1 MLQRQRIA
9 AFAAPTCIEKSIMST
24 DPDCIFCK
32 IIQNVIPSSRV
43 YEDDDVLVFKDI
55 HPAATV
61 HLLVI
66 PKRHIT
72 GLSAVQATDQQ
83 VLGKMLVVAAQVA
96 KDAGSTD
103 GFRTIINDGRVGRQ
117 DVFHLHMHVLGGPT
131 PLGRMIAM
139 DDKT

>member
-1 MLQRQRIA
+1 
-9 AFAAPTCIEKSIMST
+9 MST
-24 DPDCIFCK
+24 DPNCIFCK

-55 HPAATV
+55 HPSAPV

-72 GLSAVQATDQQ
+72 GLSAVTAADQQ
-83 VLGKMLVVAAQVA
+83 VLGKMMVVASQVA
-96 KDAGSTD
+96 REAGSTD

-117 DVFHLHMHVLGGPT
+117 DVLHLHMHVLGGPT
-131 PLGRMIAM
+131 PLGRMISR
-139 DDKT
+139 DETTN

>member
-1 MLQRQRIA
+1 
-9 AFAAPTCIEKSIMST
+9 MST
-24 DPDCIFCK
+24 DPNCIFCK
-32 IIQNVIPSSRV
+32 IVRNEIPSSRV

-55 HPAATV
+55 HPSAPV

-72 GLSAVQATDQQ
+72 GLSAVQAADQQ
-83 VLGKMLVVAAQVA
+83 VLGKMMLIASEVAR
-96 KDAGSTD
+96 DAGSTD

-139 DDKT
+139 DNKT

>member
-1 MLQRQRIA
+1 MEPLPQKHTYR
-9 AFAAPTCIEKSIMST
+9 TMST
-24 DPDCIFCK
+24 DKDCIFCK
-32 IIQNVIPSSRV
+32 IIRNEIPASRV
-43 YEDDDVLVFKDI
+43 YEDDEVLVFKDI

-83 VLGKMLVVAAQVA
+83 VLGKMMRMASQVA
-96 KDAGSTD
+96 NEAGSAD
-103 GFRTIINDGRVGRQ
+103 GFRIIINDGRVGRQ